1 MSALRQVLIEYF
13 QIRAFLYITQL
24 GYQIS
29 EYLLFKRLI
38 WEWINLSW
46 NEQEQEQDLNNRI
59 EPFMFVTRS
68 LDEIRFWS
76 RIMKEHSLFLRLGF
90 RADDK
95 QLIMEANQFF
105 QIFERIEQ
113 RSHSFTNQTDPEQIR
128 RFNSEVQQA
137 ATNIFAFKRKVLGLI
152 LSCQLPGANNFPLL
166 VDHISREAN
175 YFRKRLI
182 ELNEGKLKPLADAII
197 KENVFFLRIMADHAK
212 FIGHL
217 LDPSERKL
225 IDMARNFSNDFDELL
240 FQARDLEGM
249 RPHSQTVPLLDQFL
263 DQNRVSVVSLRD
275 FKKTAR
281 GLIEECKIKSIIH
294 PLLADHVFRE
304 AEHFLEI
311 IDMFEAHLTSGPK
324 PR

>member
-1 MSALRQVLIEYF
+1 M
-13 QIRAFLYITQL
+13 
-24 GYQIS
+24 
-29 EYLLFKRLI
+29 
-38 WEWINLSW
+38 
-46 NEQEQEQDLNNRI
+46 NEDIQEAMRNKSG
-59 EPFMFVTRS
+59 MFVARS

-90 RADDK
+90 RCEDT
-95 QLIMEANQFF
+95 QLIEEANQFY
-105 QIFERIEQ
+105 QLFERIEQ
-113 RSHSFTNQTDPEQIR
+113 QSHIFTNQTDPEQIR

-137 ATNIFAFKRKVLGLI
+137 ATGIFLFKRKVLGLI
-152 LSCQLPGANNFPLL
+152 LTCKLPGANNFPLL
-166 VDHISREAN
+166 VDHTSREAN
-175 YFRKRLI
+175 YFRKRLK

-225 IDMARNFSNDFDELL
+225 VDMARNFSNDFDQLV
-240 FQARDLEGM
+240 FQAVDLESM
-249 RPHSQTVPLLDQFL
+249 KPQSQTAPLLDQFL

-281 GLIEECKIKSIIH
+281 DLIEECKIKSIIH

-304 AEHFLEI
+304 AERFLEI
-311 IDMFEAHLTSGPK
+311 IDMFESHLTG
-324 PR
+324 

>member
-1 MSALRQVLIEYF
+1 MNANS
-13 QIRAFLYITQL
+13 
-24 GYQIS
+24 
-29 EYLLFKRLI
+29 
-38 WEWINLSW
+38 
-46 NEQEQEQDLNNRI
+46 QDLNREMNA
-59 EPFMFVTRS
+59 EMFVTRS

-90 RADDK
+90 RCDDT
-95 QLIMEANQFF
+95 QLIEEANQYYRL
-105 QIFERIEQ
+105 FEQIEQ
-113 RSHSFTNQTDPEQIR
+113 RSYSFTNQTDPEQIK

-137 ATNIFAFKRKVLGLI
+137 ATGIFAFKRKILGLI
-152 LSCQLPGANNFPLL
+152 LTCKLPGANNFPLL
-166 VDHISREAN
+166 VDHTSREAN

-225 IDMARNFSNDFDELL
+225 VDMARNFSNDFDTLV
-240 FQARDLEGM
+240 FQARDLDSM
-249 RPHSQTVPLLDQFL
+249 RPQSQTVPLLDQFL
-263 DQNRVSVVSLRD
+263 DENRVSVVSLRD

-281 GLIEECKIKSIIH
+281 DLIEECKIKSIIH

-304 AEHFLEI
+304 AERFLEI
-311 IDMFEAHLTSGPK
+311 IDMFESHLTGGKPK
-324 PR
+324 HR